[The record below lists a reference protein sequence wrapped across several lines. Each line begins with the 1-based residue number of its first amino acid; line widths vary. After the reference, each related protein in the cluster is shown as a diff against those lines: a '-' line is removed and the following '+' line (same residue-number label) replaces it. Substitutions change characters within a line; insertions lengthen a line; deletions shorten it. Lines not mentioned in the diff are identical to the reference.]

1 MNWALHTEYF
11 SREDEFI
18 KKNMERIRWLET
30 LHKSVRNSLVKR
42 EAHKPYKIKDRFGN
56 WRDQVV
62 DWYNEWTIYGTE
74 CEFKHLFFCIID
86 IIFLNRIIQFF
97 QIFSIIFNN
106 RFIFS

>member
-74 CEFKHLFFCIID
+74 CEFKHLFLYGLSNTGKTDFVRYILGEPLVKI
-86 IIFLNRIIQFF
+86 N
-97 QIFSIIFNN
+97 
-106 RFIFS
+106 